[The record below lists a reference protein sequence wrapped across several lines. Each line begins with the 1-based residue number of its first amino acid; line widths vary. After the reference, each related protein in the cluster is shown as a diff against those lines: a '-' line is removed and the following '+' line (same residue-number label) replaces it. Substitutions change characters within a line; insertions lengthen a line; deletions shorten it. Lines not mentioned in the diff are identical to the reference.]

1 MADDVSHPTP
11 PRRTHGRPPRRKRF
25 ALPRDHH
32 DEVENGRAAEHIEAF
47 LEGPTRG
54 SRPTDHGPDRAVRR
68 PRALI
73 PLDTRTD
80 WDRALHLEDARI
92 ARYGRTASVL
102 VVDVA
107 TTPPEIVDASA
118 ARIGAAIRAESR
130 EIDRVARVGPGRFH
144 VLLPETDGHHAAA
157 IGQRMARACRAALA
171 APAGT
176 GAEVRTSA
184 VQVAERGSLTEALE
198 RARVRIEG

>member
-1 MADDVSHPTP
+1 MPDHSHPTSH
-11 PRRTHGRPPRRKRF
+11 RRNPARPPRRKRF

-32 DEVENGRAAEHIEAF
+32 DELQSGRTAEQIEAF
-47 LEGPTRG
+47 LEGPTRV
-54 SRPTDHGPDRAVRR
+54 SRAQDPLPGRAIRR

-73 PLDTRTD
+73 PLDTRMD
-80 WDRALHLEDARI
+80 WQRALDLEDARL

-107 TTPPEIVDASA
+107 TTPPEAVDASA

-144 VLLPETDGHHAAA
+144 VLLPETDGNDATA
-157 IGQRMARACRAALA
+157 IGERMARACRAALA
-171 APAGT
+171 APAQT
-176 GAEVRTSA
+176 GVEIRTAA
-184 VQVAERGSLTEALE
+184 VQAVEPGSLVDALR
-198 RARVRIEG
+198 RASIGLEG